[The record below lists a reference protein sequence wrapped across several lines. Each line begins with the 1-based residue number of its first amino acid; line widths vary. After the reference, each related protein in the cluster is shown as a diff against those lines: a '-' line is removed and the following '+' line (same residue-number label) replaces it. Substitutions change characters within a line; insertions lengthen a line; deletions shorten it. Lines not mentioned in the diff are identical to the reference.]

1 MMSLR
6 TPLLGAGWSR
16 VSVRGRAKARR
27 TPSDLDALL
36 TRFRQRLYP
45 ETLPVLASYWLKTVY
60 AGHHARGWWREL
72 REEISQ
78 AVRKNDLDGP
88 VRDILAEIQACVR
101 NRILPGGETPP
112 PPPSRVQ
119 PFRDLTAERIPPYA
133 ARLLNRWLPAEVAH
147 LLVDREAAGAQD
159 GGIPVLAAAG
169 VLERLLVRER
179 FSPTTLEMF
188 LQPGMFSPLDI
199 YPADAE
205 ILRDVV
211 LALLG
216 RTSAAAPPVMPAAIA
231 VVAAGSALPAD
242 YHEAVRKAFHSQV
255 DGREELRVPIAT
267 ADAFRILKSDT
278 VRIGCILVSMDGRWW
293 ESDNLESGDPHV
305 IVYRP
310 KGRLR
315 IDYSADHAKLKLPWP
330 EVRLTWAGAVDF
342 QKPLALFGREWHASR
357 WETDSDRTWAHLVF
371 SRTLDGTGTHTGP
384 DEVYRRSRPA
394 FIDMAWATLENALES
409 SVICRN
415 SEPIERLS
423 RPDLIPLGRSIYG
436 LADSVRSR
444 RQPKREA
451 IETQLRAIRYLEAEV
466 SLRYGRVPW
475 RVLPPPVRETL
486 MHGRLDPDLLDLLN
500 QVFAELPNEFALT
513 RN

>member
-1 MMSLR
+1 
-6 TPLLGAGWSR
+6 
-16 VSVRGRAKARR
+16 
-27 TPSDLDALL
+27 
-36 TRFRQRLYP
+36 
-45 ETLPVLASYWLKTVY
+45 
-60 AGHHARGWWREL
+60 
-72 REEISQ
+72 
-78 AVRKNDLDGP
+78 
-88 VRDILAEIQACVR
+88 
-101 NRILPGGETPP
+101 
-112 PPPSRVQ
+112 
-119 PFRDLTAERIPPYA
+119 
-133 ARLLNRWLPAEVAH
+133 
-147 LLVDREAAGAQD
+147 
-159 GGIPVLAAAG
+159 
-169 VLERLLVRER
+169 
-179 FSPTTLEMF
+179 MF
-188 LQPGMFSPLDI
+188 LQPGMFSPRDI

-267 ADAFRILKSDT
+267 ADALRILKSDT
-278 VRIGCILVSMDGRWW
+278 VRIGCILVTMDGRWW

-330 EVRLTWAGAVDF
+330 EVRLNWAGAVEF
-342 QKPLALFGREWHASR
+342 QKPVALFGREWHASH

-371 SRTLDGTGTHTGP
+371 SRTLDGTGAQTGP

-394 FIDMAWATLENALES
+394 FIDMAWATLENALEN
-409 SVICRN
+409 SVIRWN

-444 RQPKREA
+444 RQPKRET

-466 SLRYGRVPW
+466 SLRVWPGPLENPAAPGSRNIDA
-475 RVLPPPVRETL
+475 RPPGSGSAGSAESGFRRTAGEVRPYSELTLAFTAETPRKYTQ
-486 MHGRLDPDLLDLLN
+486 GSSR
-500 QVFAELPNEFALT
+500 
-513 RN
+513 RR